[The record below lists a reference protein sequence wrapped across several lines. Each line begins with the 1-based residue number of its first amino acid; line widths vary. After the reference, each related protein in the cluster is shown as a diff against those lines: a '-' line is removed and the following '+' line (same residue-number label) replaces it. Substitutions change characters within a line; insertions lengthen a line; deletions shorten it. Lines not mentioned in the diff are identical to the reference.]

1 VPWPREMPSKVQN
14 QSCPKPNPLQRVM
27 HTVLDASAPFAQNK
41 AGMAAPPIGLIL
53 TGGGAR
59 AAYQIGVLQ
68 EISEMRARHCG
79 AKSNPFQIICGTSAG
94 AINAS
99 MLACGADRFDETLG
113 TLATIWRD
121 FQTHH
126 VYRSDVLDMVRS
138 GARWVTLLSLG
149 WLFSQ
154 KRLRPRSLLDNSPL
168 GQLLQTHIDFSRL
181 PQLLSNGHLQAL
193 AITASSY
200 TSSEHVTFYQSQ
212 TPVQPW
218 LRNQRI
224 AQACQLQHEHLLAS
238 SGIPFV
244 FPATRLQGPRGTGW
258 YGDGAMR
265 QTAPTSPAIH
275 LGAQKILVIGAG
287 RMHEPQNAVMASDT
301 DYPSM
306 AHIAGH
312 ALSSI
317 FLDSL
322 AVDVERLQRVNH
334 TLSLIPEEKR
344 SASSLRPIDLLV
356 ISPSER
362 LDVIAMQHADALP
375 GTVQRLLQAMGS
387 SVRPHQKQGG
397 ALISYL
403 LFESVYTRALMALGR
418 SDAQAKAQE
427 ICRFFGWTTPQAQ
440 VKQKGPGDYSPSP

>member
-1 VPWPREMPSKVQN
+1 MGLCVAMLTKVRGQG
-14 QSCPKPNPLQRVM
+14 
-27 HTVLDASAPFAQNK
+27 AQ
-41 AGMAAPPIGLIL
+41 MTEHPIGLIL

-59 AAYQIGVLQ
+59 AAYQVGVLQ
-68 EISEMRARHCG
+68 EIAQMRARHSAQAG
-79 AKSNPFQIICGTSAG
+79 NPFQIICGTSAG

-99 MLACGADRFDETLG
+99 MLACGSDRFEQTLD
-113 TLATIWRD
+113 TLSRIWRD
-121 FQTHH
+121 FETEQ

-138 GARWVTLLSLG
+138 GARWMTLLSLG

-154 KRLRPRSLLDNSPL
+154 KRLRPRALLDNTPL
-168 GQLLQTHIDFSRL
+168 GQLLQEHIDFSRL
-181 PQLLSNGHLQAL
+181 SVLLAERHLQAL

-200 TSSEHVTFYQSQ
+200 TSSEHVTFYQSSHE
-212 TPVQPW
+212 VQPW
-218 LRNQRI
+218 LRNQRV
-224 AQACQLQHEHLLAS
+224 AQACQLSHDHLLAS

-244 FPATRLQGPRGTGW
+244 FPAVRLAGPRGTGW

-287 RMHEPQNAVMASDT
+287 RIQEPQHIVPNSDS
-301 DYPSM
+301 DYPSL

-322 AVDVERLQRVNH
+322 SVDIERLQRVNH
-334 TLSLIPEEKR
+334 TLSLIPEQNR
-344 SASSLRPIDLLV
+344 SASHLRHIDLLV

-362 LDVIAMQHADALP
+362 VDVLAMQHAHALP
-375 GTVQRLLQAMGS
+375 GTVKRLIQTMGTE
-387 SVRPHQKQGG
+387 VRSTQKQGG

-403 LFESVYTRALMALGR
+403 LFESVYTRALMDLGR
-418 SDAQAKAQE
+418 KDAQAKARE
-427 ICRFFGWTTPQAQ
+427 ISDFFGWPFDPLNKSQVITSGRTGGAQ
-440 VKQKGPGDYSPSP
+440 